1 MEEYAGAM
9 ERRERLRENRIG
21 GQDMGMEQEDIERCG
36 CETVLGLYRRASQMI
51 LNSTPFEGFHY
62 AAHALHTLSTGGWY
76 HLAQGSVEHTVIPFS
91 SLEELDVRLSA
102 AGY

>member
-1 MEEYAGAM
+1 
-9 ERRERLRENRIG
+9 
-21 GQDMGMEQEDIERCG
+21 
-36 CETVLGLYRRASQMI
+36 MI
-51 LNSTPFEGFHY
+51 MDSTPFEGFRY

-76 HLAQGSVEHTVIPFS
+76 HLAQGSVERTVIPFS